1 MSGLRKYSL
10 ILFLTLLIAGAAAQ
24 DVRFSASVNKNVISD
39 KDILVYTVTI
49 EGVRDFPDVPP
60 PESPDFVLISGPSQS
75 SSIQIINGQ
84 MNASKTI
91 SWQIAPTRT
100 GKLTINPVSIKYHGK
115 TYSTEAVTVT
125 VTTSVSGQSRSQ
137 TRTPAPAQPAQPAQ
151 PTPGQNADN
160 RKGDVFLKAVVPQ
173 TTVYKGEELIVSFDL
188 YFRNNV
194 RTYGRKKLP
203 DAQGFWIEE
212 FPASGQ
218 PTITNET
225 VNGVAYRKATVQQI
239 ALFATKTGELTID
252 PMVVDCEVVQTNQR
266 RRSVFDDFFDDSFFN
281 DPLFQSSKVMTF
293 QSEPLRIRVKPLP
306 ENGQPS
312 SFSGAVGQFNTESS
326 IDTQQ
331 IQQDQ
336 ALTLRYKIS
345 GSGNINSLKMP
356 PLDLPNSVEVFE
368 PKINK
373 NIDNSRGTIRGS
385 VTYEYVLIPRRPGL
399 LTIPAA
405 TFAYFDPKA
414 EAYRTLSTRSFK
426 VRVSSNDNSQAG
438 QGAGLSKE
446 EISLLGQ
453 DIRFIVREN
462 PVWRQAGS
470 TVLGEFWFWLTN
482 ALSLLVLIG
491 AASLRW
497 WTDKLETNL
506 AFARRRK
513 AWPKVQSRLRTLQEM
528 AAGEAGMDFYTQL
541 DQALI
546 GYVADR
552 LTLPLAGLG
561 PKEIEPALRRR
572 GIDTEVI
579 SKVVNLLVRL
589 DEIRFLPG
597 MVAAEKP
604 AELLAAGRDLLTNLS
619 KVI

>member
-1 MSGLRKYSL
+1 MTTLPQRKKLAL
-10 ILFLTLLIAGAAAQ
+10 IILLVLSVATAFAEDIN
-24 DVRFSASVNKNVISD
+24 FSASVNKNVVSD

-60 PESPDFVLISGPSQS
+60 PESPDFVLITGPSQS

-84 MNASKTI
+84 MSASKTVT
-91 SWQIAPTRT
+91 WQIAPTRT
-100 GKLTINPVSIKYHGK
+100 GKLTINPVSIKYRGK

-137 TRTPAPAQPAQPAQ
+137 SRTPAQPAQPA
-151 PTPGQNADN
+151 PGQSADN
-160 RKGDVFLKAVVPQ
+160 RREEVFLKAVVPQ
-173 TTVYKGEELIVSFDL
+173 ITVYKGEELIVSFDL

-281 DPLFQSSKVMTF
+281 DPLFQSSKVLTF

-312 SFSGAVGQFNTESS
+312 SFSGAVGQFSIDCS
-326 IDTQQ
+326 IDTLQT
-331 IQQDQ
+331 QQDQ

-345 GSGNINSLKMP
+345 GSGNINSLKLP
-356 PLDLPNSVEVFE
+356 PLNLPNSVEVFE

-385 VTYEYVLIPRRPGL
+385 VTYEYVLIPRQPGL
-399 LTIPAA
+399 LTIPAM
-405 TFAYFDPKA
+405 TFSYFDPKA
-414 EAYRTLSTRSFK
+414 EAYRTLTARSFE

-438 QGAGLSKE
+438 QGSGLSKE

-453 DIRFIVREN
+453 DIRFIMRES
-462 PVWRQAGS
+462 PVWHKTGS

-482 ALSLLVLIG
+482 VLSLLVLIG

-513 AWPKVQSRLRTLQEM
+513 AWPKVQSRLRSLQEM
-528 AAGEAGMDFYTQL
+528 TTGEAGMDFYTQFN
-541 DQALI
+541 QALI
-546 GYVADR
+546 GYIADR

-561 PKEIEPALRRR
+561 PKEIEPALRKR
-572 GIDTEVI
+572 GIDSELI
-579 SKVVNLLVRL
+579 SKVINLLVRL

-597 MVAAEKP
+597 MAAEEKP
-604 AELLAAGRDLLTNLS
+604 AELLAVGRELLTNLS